1 MKRSNTITAVLFL
14 VFLAAMALLTCLG
27 VPDIWSDLAEGWRGR
42 TDTSD
47 SSLTAK
53 AVYVTENTE
62 SALNEALDSSHLFI
76 QLYGGVQRLAGR
88 RMVSDVS
95 SDNTVTKLSTGALTF
110 CGLDNQY
117 APPTAQA
124 ENTAALA
131 QYLEELGVP
140 FLAVTAPEKIP
151 PDSDQLPAG
160 VNEYGNDYADAFL
173 DLASQ
178 AGVDTFD
185 LRPAF
190 LESGRWEDLFFV
202 TDHHWNADGAFLA
215 YQTLAAELEERYGF
229 STDPAYTDPDS
240 YERTVYEDLFLGSQ
254 GKRVGSLYA
263 GADDITLYTPLFD
276 TNLTYACEAYG
287 FSRTGPFETSV
298 CFPERVAERD
308 WFNGNPY
315 TYYSGGDYPIAAITN
330 HNNPDGPRIVMLRDS
345 FACALAPFLSLSCSE
360 LITIDLRHFDGDL
373 METIGAYDPDLV
385 LTLYTASTTGLENM
399 FQFDKTEG

>member
-62 SALNEALDSSHLFI
+62 SALNDALDSSHLFI

-178 AGVDTFD
+178 AGVGTFD

-263 GADDITLYTPLFD
+263 GADDFTVYTPKFD
-276 TNLTYACEAYG
+276 TSFTYTIPALDTV
-287 FSRTGPFETSV
+287 RTGSFQQAL
-298 CFPERVAERD
+298 CFPEHIQQRD

-315 TYYSGGDYPIAAITN
+315 VYYSGGDFGISTIVN
-330 HNNPDGPRIVMLRDS
+330 ENDPDGPTVVLLRES
-345 FACALAPFLSLSCSE
+345 FSCALAPFLALSCGK
-360 LITIDLRHFDGDL
+360 LVTIDLRYFEGDL
-373 METIGAYDPDLV
+373 PSTLAQLQPDLV
-385 LTLYTASTTGLENM
+385 TLLYSASSFRLENL
-399 FQFDKTEG
+399 FGFGL

>member
-47 SSLTAK
+47 SSLAAK
-53 AVYVTENTE
+53 AVYVTEHTE

-190 LESGRWEDLFFV
+190 LESGRWSDLFFV

-263 GADDITLYTPLFD
+263 GADDFTVYTPKFD
-276 TNLTYACEAYG
+276 TSFTYTIPALDTV
-287 FSRTGPFETSV
+287 RTGSFQQAL
-298 CFPERVAERD
+298 CFPEHIQQRD

-315 TYYSGGDYPIAAITN
+315 VYYSGGDFGISTIVN
-330 HNNPDGPRIVMLRDS
+330 ENDPDGPTVVLLRES
-345 FACALAPFLSLSCSE
+345 FSCALTPFLALSCGK
-360 LITIDLRHFDGDL
+360 LVTIDLRYFEGDL
-373 METIGAYDPDLV
+373 PSTLAQLQPDLV
-385 LTLYTASTTGLENM
+385 TLLYSASSFRLENL
-399 FQFDKTEG
+399 FGFGL

>member
-1 MKRSNTITAVLFL
+1 MKRCNTITAVLFL

-27 VPDIWSDLAEGWRGR
+27 LPDIWSDLADGWRSR

-47 SSLTAK
+47 SSLAAK
-53 AVYVTENTE
+53 AIYVTENTE
-62 SALNEALDSSHLFI
+62 TALNEALDSSHLFI

-88 RMVSDVS
+88 RMVADVT

-117 APPTAQA
+117 APPTAQV
-124 ENTAALA
+124 EHTAALA
-131 QYLEELGVP
+131 QYLGELGVP

-173 DLASQ
+173 ELAGQ

-190 LESGRWEDLFFV
+190 LESDRWADLFFV

-215 YQTLAAELEERYGF
+215 YQTLAAELETRYGF
-229 STDPAYTDPDS
+229 ATDPAYTDPDS

-263 GADDITLYTPLFD
+263 GVDDFAVYTPKFD
-276 TNLTYACEAYG
+276 TNFTYTIPALDAV
-287 FSRTGPFETSV
+287 RTGSFQQAL
-298 CFPERVAERD
+298 CFPEYIQQRD

-315 TYYSGGDYPIAAITN
+315 VYYSGGDFGISTIIN
-330 HNNPDGPRIVMLRDS
+330 ENDPDGPTVVLLRES
-345 FACALAPFLSLSCSE
+345 FGCALTPFLALSCGK
-360 LITIDLRHFDGDL
+360 LVTIDLRYFEGDL
-373 METIGAYDPDLV
+373 PSTLAQLQPDLV
-385 LTLYTASTTGLENM
+385 TLLYSASSFRLENL
-399 FQFDKTEG
+399 FEFGL